1 MIFIIRICINKK
13 IIFTL
18 FKKSYFI
25 NFALAFNIYLI
36 YMFCLRMLISTE
48 TPQSQAAWALTAGFH
63 DSKYTQG
70 MRFGFPS
77 SVSFPSYNI
86 ISLYI

>member
-1 MIFIIRICINKK
+1 MIFIIRIYINK
-13 IIFTL
+13 
-18 FKKSYFI
+18 FKKVILYL
-25 NFALAFNIYLI
+25 ALAFNIYLI

-86 ISLYI
+86 ISLYKRGILIA